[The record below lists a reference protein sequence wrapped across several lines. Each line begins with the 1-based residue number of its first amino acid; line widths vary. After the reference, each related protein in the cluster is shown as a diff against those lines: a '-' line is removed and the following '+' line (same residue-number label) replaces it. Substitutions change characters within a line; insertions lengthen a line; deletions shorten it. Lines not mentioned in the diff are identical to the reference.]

1 MKSVAYF
8 FLISVVTLVGH
19 YYFYTESKINR
30 IQSMLDIVEQKD
42 KINNDQVIE
51 LMNKLREFQI
61 EKEATKSASYVAGV
75 LDMLSRPDHY
85 NAIWHNGYDRG
96 TDVQQQMAQT
106 IEKHQEGFKEQ
117 NDKELIEIPTNEG
130 NR

>member
-1 MKSVAYF
+1 MKSVTCF

-19 YYFYTESKINR
+19 YYFYTESKINQ
-30 IQSMLDIVEQKD
+30 IQTMLSIVEQKD
-42 KINNDQVIE
+42 KINNDQVLE

-96 TDVQQQMAQT
+96 TDVQQMAVT
-106 IEKHQEGFKEQ
+106 IKEHQEQQ
-117 NDKELIEIPTNEG
+117 NDKELIEIPTKTN
-130 NR
+130 